1 MQKFTTSLV
10 ALIIATTT
18 TSMAQLKTPQ
28 PSPTQSLTQAFGLGE
43 IKVEYSRPSVKGRTV
58 FGDLVP
64 YGKIWRTGANQS
76 TKVTFGADTK
86 INGNDIAPGTYA
98 LYTIPNTTD
107 WEIIFYKDL
116 TLGGN
121 VGDYKKEDE
130 MMRFKVKPM
139 ATADKME
146 TFTININNI
155 TPTSCSIDLL
165 WDKTKVSIPV
175 TTNIDE
181 NVMKQIDKAMGDN
194 KPYFQAA
201 NYYYENDKDLNKAQ
215 EWINKAVENN
225 PKAYW
230 VLHTKAK
237 IEYKLKNY
245 PEATKAAEQ
254 SLALAK
260 ESSDNSY
267 IKMNEKL
274 IADVKKMGK

>member
-1 MQKFTTSLV
+1 
-10 ALIIATTT
+10 
-18 TSMAQLKTPQ
+18 
-28 PSPTQSLTQAFGLGE
+28 
-43 IKVEYSRPSVKGRTV
+43 
-58 FGDLVP
+58 
-64 YGKIWRTGANQS
+64 
-76 TKVTFGADTK
+76 
-86 INGNDIAPGTYA
+86 
-98 LYTIPNTTD
+98 
-107 WEIIFYKDL
+107 
-116 TLGGN
+116 
-121 VGDYKKEDE
+121 
-130 MMRFKVKPM
+130 
-139 ATADKME
+139 
-146 TFTININNI
+146 
-155 TPTSCSIDLL
+155 
-165 WDKTKVSIPV
+165 
-175 TTNIDE
+175 
-181 NVMKQIDKAMGDN
+181 MKQIDKAMGDN
-194 KPYFQAA
+194 KPYFKAA